1 MIVKEGSVWG
11 IDSNRALT
19 YGRSY
24 RVRSVFVYLLDIL
37 FIGICVSVM
46 YSAGSAFG
54 EYFTMMIVASLAAFL
69 ALNVG
74 MKDELLMA
82 YRFVRRYGKCE
93 VKCRKVRVDADD
105 MRVVLAK
112 ASKGKRKLKAN
123 DTIANYITFLLNICR
138 YDYSYATKYMKLLD
152 TVCPDD
158 ARDGEYV
165 YIYYAERADGKRG
178 LVELTQEPLEKYE
191 VKATGSTLGIDMD
204 EEDDNENENENVALK
219 SESKSDIEEVLD
231 AVDAVDA
238 ELNSIAESIE
248 TK

>member
-11 IDSNRALT
+11 IDSSRALT

-24 RVRSVFVYLLDIL
+24 RVRSVFVYLIDIL

-46 YSAGSAFG
+46 YSAGSEFG
-54 EYFTMMIVASLAAFL
+54 EYFSMMIVASLAAFL

-112 ASKGKRKLKAN
+112 ANKGKRKLKAN

-138 YDYSYATKYMKLLD
+138 YDYSYATRYMKLLD
-152 TVCPDD
+152 TICPDD
-158 ARDGEYV
+158 ARDGEYI

-204 EEDDNENENENVALK
+204 EEDGSDTSEAKEKSGIEDTSSVVDNA
-219 SESKSDIEEVLD
+219 D
-231 AVDAVDA
+231 
-238 ELNSIAESIE
+238 ESIE
-248 TK
+248 KE

>member
-11 IDSNRALT
+11 IDSSRALT

-24 RVRSVFVYLLDIL
+24 RVRSVFVYLIDIL

-46 YSAGSAFG
+46 YSAGSEFG
-54 EYFTMMIVASLAAFL
+54 EYFSMMIVASLAAFL

-112 ASKGKRKLKAN
+112 ANKGKRKLKAN

-138 YDYSYATKYMKLLD
+138 YDYSYATRYMKLLD
-152 TVCPDD
+152 TICPDD
-158 ARDGEYV
+158 ARDGEYI

-204 EEDDNENENENVALK
+204 EEDGSDI
-219 SESKSDIEEVLD
+219 SESKEKSGIEDTSSV
-231 AVDAVDA
+231 VDNAD
-238 ELNSIAESIE
+238 ESIE
-248 TK
+248 KE

>member
-11 IDSNRALT
+11 IDSSRALT

-24 RVRSVFVYLLDIL
+24 RVRSVFVYLIDIL

-46 YSAGSAFG
+46 YSAGSEFG
-54 EYFTMMIVASLAAFL
+54 EYFSMMIVASLAAFL

-112 ASKGKRKLKAN
+112 ANKGKRKLKAN

-138 YDYSYATKYMKLLD
+138 YDYSYATRYMKLLD
-152 TVCPDD
+152 TICPDD
-158 ARDGEYV
+158 ARDGEYI

-191 VKATGSTLGIDMD
+191 AKATGSTLGIDMD
-204 EEDDNENENENVALK
+204 EEDGSDT
-219 SESKSDIEEVLD
+219 SESKEKSKSGIEDTSSV
-231 AVDAVDA
+231 VDNAD
-238 ELNSIAESIE
+238 ESIE
-248 TK
+248 KE

>member
-11 IDSNRALT
+11 IDSSRALT

-24 RVRSVFVYLLDIL
+24 RVRSVFVYLIDIL

-46 YSAGSAFG
+46 YSAGSEFG
-54 EYFTMMIVASLAAFL
+54 EYFSMMIVASLAAFL

-93 VKCRKVRVDADD
+93 VKCRKVKVDADD

-112 ASKGKRKLKAN
+112 ANKGKRKLKAN

-138 YDYSYATKYMKLLD
+138 YDYSYATRYMKLLD
-152 TVCPDD
+152 TICPDD
-158 ARDGEYV
+158 ARDGEYI

-204 EEDDNENENENVALK
+204 EEDGSDT
-219 SESKSDIEEVLD
+219 SEAKEKSKSGIEDTSSV
-231 AVDAVDA
+231 VDNAD
-238 ELNSIAESIE
+238 ESIE
-248 TK
+248 KE